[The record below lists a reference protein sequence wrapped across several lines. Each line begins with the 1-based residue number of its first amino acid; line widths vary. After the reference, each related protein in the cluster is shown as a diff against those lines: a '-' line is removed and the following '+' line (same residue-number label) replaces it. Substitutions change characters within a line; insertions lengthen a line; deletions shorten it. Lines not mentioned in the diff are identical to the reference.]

1 MFLINRLILLRSAR
15 MYIVTCKFVKLNF
28 KQSPIVISLEGSKQ
42 NGVRTFRNQLHCMLT
57 ATK

>member
-42 NGVRTFRNQLHCMLT
+42 NGVRTFRNELHCMLT